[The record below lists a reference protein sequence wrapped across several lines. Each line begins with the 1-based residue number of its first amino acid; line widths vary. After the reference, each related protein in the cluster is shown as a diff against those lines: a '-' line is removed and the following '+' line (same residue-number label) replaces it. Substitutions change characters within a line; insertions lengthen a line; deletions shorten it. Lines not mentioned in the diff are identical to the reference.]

1 MTTIVNKKRSQSKKC
16 GVEKNKTK
24 KVSKNEYKYLKFNK
38 LIRDKNPQTIERS
51 GGYCAYSILQHD
63 KYISLL
69 REKLVEE
76 ANEVLQ
82 AKNIDEITDEL
93 GDVLDVI
100 KVMIKSMKI
109 KRRKIWKCQ
118 RKKAK
123 ARGKLKK
130 GIFCYYVK
138 FPKDVNEK
146 WMDKYKII
154 TERMAKELVK
164 KGGDSLIR

>member
-1 MTTIVNKKRSQSKKC
+1 MAFVLDKKNQRSKKD
-16 GVEKNKTK
+16 GEKRTKTK
-24 KVSKNEYKYLKFNK
+24 KVSKNEFKYLKFNK
-38 LIRDKNPQTIERS
+38 LVRDKNPETIERS
-51 GGYCAYSILQHD
+51 GGYCAYSILEND
-63 KYISLL
+63 RYISLL
-69 REKLVEE
+69 KEKLVEE

-100 KVMIKSMKI
+100 KAIIKAMKI

-123 ARGKLKK
+123 SRGKFKK
-130 GIFCYYVK
+130 GVFCYYVK

-154 TERMAKELVK
+154 TERMSKDLVK
-164 KGGDSLIR
+164 KSGGSLIS

>member
-1 MTTIVNKKRSQSKKC
+1 MVLVVNRKNKRSKKD
-16 GVEKNKTK
+16 GTK
-24 KVSKNEYKYLKFNK
+24 KVSQKEYKYLKFNK
-38 LIRDKNPQTIERS
+38 LIRDKNPETIERS
-51 GGYCAYSILQHD
+51 GGYCAYSILKND

-100 KVMIKSMKI
+100 KAIIKAMKI
-109 KRRKIWKCQ
+109 KKRKIWKCQ

-123 ARGKLKK
+123 ARGKIKK
-130 GIFCYYVK
+130 GVFCYYVK
-138 FPKDVNEK
+138 FPKNVNEK
-146 WMDKYKII
+146 WMDKYEVI
-154 TERMAKELVK
+154 TEKMAKDLVK
-164 KGGDSLIR
+164 KSGGSSVS